1 MLSFLRGLKLFNI
14 IRYTSIC
21 PGGGVPEEPL
31 ALNIQVFLEIL
42 LLLVVIHRI
51 SKGYVLIL

>member
-1 MLSFLRGLKLFNI
+1 MFNI